1 MLHDFNLLITTTRGS
16 ETHACSETWYLL
28 NQIGDPDPK
37 TDKTGISGLI
47 TAQTTFQPQEAIS
60 MLRDLLKERPHD
72 FHFTLRV
79 IPIQKVVHTD
89 LHEIEQAATQL
100 APLIQ
105 RDETFRI
112 TVEKRFT
119 NTPTED
125 IIEAAARNIENK
137 VSLTNPDKLLLI
149 EVVGRLTGL
158 SILRPA
164 DIMSTAKERT
174 ET

>member
-1 MLHDFNLLITTTRGS
+1 MLRDFNLLITTTRGR

-28 NQIGDPDPK
+28 NQIGDPAPK
-37 TDKTGISGLI
+37 VDTTGISGLI

-60 MLRDLLKERPHD
+60 TLRNLLKERPQD

-79 IPIQKVVHTD
+79 IPIQKVIRTD

-100 APLIQ
+100 APQIK
-105 RDETFRI
+105 RDETFRV

-119 NTPTED
+119 NTSTEN
-125 IIEAAARNIENK
+125 IIRAAARNIENK
-137 VSLTNPDKLLLI
+137 VSLTSPDKTLLI
-149 EVVGRLTGL
+149 EVVGKLTGL
-158 SILRPA
+158 SIVRPA

-174 ET
+174 EA